1 MNSYCP
7 HSAVVS
13 TTIDEDE
20 SVLLHLE
27 RQQYYSLNETGS
39 RIWRLLTEGHDP
51 DAIAAAIAEEWAIA
65 ESDARCHVRSF
76 LRELDEADLVEER
89 TDDAAA

>member
-1 MNSYCP
+1 MDTYRS

-13 TTIDEDE
+13 TTIDEDK

-39 RIWRLLTEGHDP
+39 RIWQLLTEGHDH

-76 LRELDEADLVEER
+76 LQELVNAGLVETTN
-89 TDDAAA
+89 TDVVS